1 MSNKDIKIYGTL
13 LNYTTDNIIA
23 YANQIY
29 DEDYRNGTMQNIIN
43 QNISAIVRTS
53 PTGRTSIDSDLL
65 ITGTTTCANID
76 GGTIHGNVGRFDTLS
91 VSGASTFTGDVT
103 ASKIIAEN
111 IELSE
116 DIIAEGGHFHD
127 VYAGETHTSVL
138 SPFDS
143 SSRSITVF
151 GDLIPERDMYY
162 NLGTSEMMWKD
173 VSSDSVS
180 TRLITVNLIRN
191 GRGSTDIQVSGS
203 FVPATP
209 EHFSLG
215 TSQYRWGTV
224 YAKNIDATTI
234 NGTNINNLIS
244 DIQSVSEY
252 VKFGNGAIQIGKDN
266 DDVAAI
272 EFPDVPILAGDFN
285 IVDSIRGLQN
295 SFDNLGD
302 TYYTKSEIDE
312 IVEDIEGGTAVIP
325 DPFPVNTITKK
336 DNNYISIAT
345 SLMPTGIPG
354 GSLGDSGHRFSQLW
368 ALSVHTES
376 VVPSSNNNNKIGLSS
391 SYWQDAYITN
401 LHTNSLKLGETTDGG
416 TSYYGEISYTNGNL
430 VIGGQNVDAIKFE
443 SDDLVFGNVHVLSK
457 IEELEATIAALQEQL
472 DSTEFTVRYD
482 SSVTNNMGTSV
493 EPINSVYYKYRQSS
507 DDEYTRLDTMS
518 ATGVSFHKSYNV
530 VVRIA
535 YNAVTAPEN
544 LKFIDAATG
553 AVDTTV
559 SIFPTAGEQ
568 NAYDYTIS
576 SINKNYIITYTE

>member
-1 MSNKDIKIYGTL
+1 
-13 LNYTTDNIIA
+13 
-23 YANQIY
+23 
-29 DEDYRNGTMQNIIN
+29 
-43 QNISAIVRTS
+43 
-53 PTGRTSIDSDLL
+53 
-65 ITGTTTCANID
+65 
-76 GGTIHGNVGRFDTLS
+76 
-91 VSGASTFTGDVT
+91 
-103 ASKIIAEN
+103 
-111 IELSE
+111 
-116 DIIAEGGHFHD
+116 
-127 VYAGETHTSVL
+127 
-138 SPFDS
+138 
-143 SSRSITVF
+143 
-151 GDLIPERDMYY
+151 
-162 NLGTSEMMWKD
+162 
-173 VSSDSVS
+173 
-180 TRLITVNLIRN
+180 
-191 GRGSTDIQVSGS
+191 
-203 FVPATP
+203 
-209 EHFSLG
+209 
-215 TSQYRWGTV
+215 V

-457 IEELEATIAALQEQL
+457 IEELEATIAAL
-472 DSTEFTVRYD
+472 
-482 SSVTNNMGTSV
+482 
-493 EPINSVYYKYRQSS
+493 
-507 DDEYTRLDTMS
+507 
-518 ATGVSFHKSYNV
+518 
-530 VVRIA
+530 
-535 YNAVTAPEN
+535 
-544 LKFIDAATG
+544 
-553 AVDTTV
+553 
-559 SIFPTAGEQ
+559 
-568 NAYDYTIS
+568 
-576 SINKNYIITYTE
+576 